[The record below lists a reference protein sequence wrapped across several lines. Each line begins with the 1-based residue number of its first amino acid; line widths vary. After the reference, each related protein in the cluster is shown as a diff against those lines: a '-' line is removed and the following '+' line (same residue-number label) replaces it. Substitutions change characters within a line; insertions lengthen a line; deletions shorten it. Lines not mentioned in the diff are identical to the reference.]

1 MNDKQAGGV
10 ATTGRGRILDVVP
23 TSIHQRCPVFLGSRD
38 DVNDLI
44 KFYEEDA
51 KANGNANGH
60 A

>member
-1 MNDKQAGGV
+1 MLISVAQAGGV

-51 KANGNANGH
+51 KENGH
-60 A
+60 AA